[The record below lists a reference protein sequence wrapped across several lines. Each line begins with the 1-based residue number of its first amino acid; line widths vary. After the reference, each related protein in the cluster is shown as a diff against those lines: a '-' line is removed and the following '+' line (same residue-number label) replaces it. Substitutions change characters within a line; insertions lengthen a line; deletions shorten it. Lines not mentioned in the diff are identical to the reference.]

1 MFNTFALD
9 IFPDCIARPG
19 IEFLYRIQDAFV
31 EILENQVLDFVS
43 QELEVQSF
51 NICFLTT
58 IITEFSFENVIAVF
72 TGSWHNSFKLLFA
85 IECTKAK

>member
-1 MFNTFALD
+1 MK
-9 IFPDCIARPG
+9 
-19 IEFLYRIQDAFV
+19 
-31 EILENQVLDFVS
+31 ILEKQVLDFVAK
-43 QELEVQSF
+43 ELKIQSF
-51 NICFLTT
+51 HISILTT